1 MPVLDPG
8 RFQCWYSMTGGGG
21 FTRLPRKSSFQ
32 VFIPLGEGRGTLSD
46 STQKGRGTK
55 SLIHS
60 WVRGRGPKMEEL
72 EDQGERENLT
82 HSFIDTYIYIYI
94 DIVNM
99 LLGQNH
105 ITN

>member
-1 MPVLDPG
+1 M
-8 RFQCWYSMTGGGG
+8 
-21 FTRLPRKSSFQ
+21 
-32 VFIPLGEGRGTLSD
+32 
-46 STQKGRGTK
+46 TK

-94 DIVNM
+94 DID
-99 LLGQNH
+99 
-105 ITN
+105 IDIDISIYTYRYRYIYI